1 MNSLKE
7 IRNKLSA
14 DITAIPEILQGSYY
28 RSVDGLRGVS
38 ILMVILGHFGFNY
51 AFRATHIFVDSTT
64 GVHIFFVISGFLITT
79 LLLKEKLKTGSIS
92 LKHFYIRRALRI
104 LPIAYLFLIVLIILN
119 IYLKLHIAAFDF
131 IASFL
136 FFKNLPIKNEP
147 FTAHFWTLAVEE
159 QFYLTFPFLLAKNI
173 NAYFKVA
180 LFIVIAVPLISILSF
195 YGLKFVQP
203 YPVINL
209 IIKVIRYSFWK
220 GPVII
225 LIGSVFSILTF
236 KNVIKPQ
243 RASKSYFY
251 SFILLSVAIMIHNK
265 MFLFHKPYLSEYVSA
280 IIIGYVIVLSINSN
294 NFLSA
299 ILNNA
304 MLVKVGILSYSL
316 YIWQELFIGNKPWQ
330 PWLAGLRG
338 YPLYIIILV
347 KLISIFVIAYI
358 SYTFFESKFLKLKA
372 RFK

>member
-1 MNSLKE
+1 LNSLQE
-7 IRNKLSA
+7 IKKHLSA
-14 DITAIPEILQGSYY
+14 DITAVPEILQGSYY
-28 RSVDGLRGVS
+28 RSIDGLRGLS
-38 ILMVILGHFGFNY
+38 ILMVLLGHFGFNY
-51 AFRATHIFVDSTT
+51 TFRATHIFVDSTT

-104 LPIAYLFLIVLIILN
+104 LPIAYLFLIVLIMLN

-159 QFYLTFPFLLAKNI
+159 QFYLTFPFLLARNI

-195 YGLKFVQP
+195 YGATFIQP
-203 YPVINL
+203 YPAISL
-209 IIKVIRYSFWK
+209 IVKAIKYFFWK

-236 KNVIKPQ
+236 KNIIKPQ
-243 RASKSYFY
+243 WASKSHFY
-251 SFILLSVAIMIHNK
+251 SFILLSIAIMIHNK
-265 MFLFHKPYLSEYVSA
+265 MFLLYKPYISEYVSA
-280 IIIGYVIVLSINSN
+280 IIIGYVIVLSINST

-316 YIWQELFIGNKPWQ
+316 YIWQELFIGNQPWQ
-330 PWLAGLRG
+330 PWLATLRG
-338 YPLYIIILV
+338 YPLYIIVLI

-358 SYTFFESKFLKLKA
+358 SYTFFESKFLKLKV